1 MENIIEELKKE
12 KKDMKDKV
20 GENEEREFE
29 NVVKVIRK
37 RKKDDIM

>member
-1 MENIIEELKKE
+1 VENIIEELKKE